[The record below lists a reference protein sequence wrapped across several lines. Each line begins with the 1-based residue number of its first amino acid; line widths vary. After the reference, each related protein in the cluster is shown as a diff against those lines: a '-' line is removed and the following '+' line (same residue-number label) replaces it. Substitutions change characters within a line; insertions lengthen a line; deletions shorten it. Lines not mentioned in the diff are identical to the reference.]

1 MGATY
6 TRQSST
12 EIVDGEVINA
22 ADFNNEFAQLVSAFA
37 VSTGHTHDGTTAE
50 GGPVTKLLGTAIT
63 VGDGTAGTDIA
74 VTFDGETSDGVLT
87 WMEDEDH
94 FKFSDDVVID
104 SSKRVY
110 LYDEGGEYIYGDGTD
125 LYLVSGADINVPAN
139 IGVTF
144 GNDGEKIEG
153 DGTDLTISGNNIN
166 LTATADVN
174 IPSGVGVTFAT
185 TEKIE
190 SDGTDLSITVGSGG
204 DVNIPA
210 DIGVTFGNDGE
221 KIEGNGTDLTITGN
235 NINLTATADV
245 VIPADVGIT
254 FGSGEKIEGDSTDLT
269 VTSGADINLTATS
282 DVNIPANV
290 GVTFGNDGEK
300 IEGDGTDL
308 TISGNNINLTA
319 TADVVIPAD
328 VGITFGS
335 GEKIEGNSTDLT
347 VTSGADINLTATS
360 DVNIPSGVGVTFGDD
375 GEKIE
380 GDGTDLTIASSNI
393 LTLDAGADVIVD
405 AGGADITLKDDGTTY
420 GSLSQSGGELVIK
433 SGSTPTT
440 ALTFSGANATFAGT
454 VTIGSA
460 GISEAE
466 LEILDGASVTTTEL
480 NLIDGDTARGTTAVA
495 SGDGILINDAGTM
508 RMTNVDTVSTYFS
521 SHNVGGSNIVTTGA
535 LNSGSI
541 TSGFGTIDTGS
552 STITTTGLISGGS
565 LDIDNV
571 LINGTTIGHTDDTD
585 LMTVA
590 DGVLTIAGELD
601 ATTLDISGNADI
613 DGTTNLDAVDIDGA
627 VQIDSTVTV
636 GVDDTGHD
644 VKFFGASA
652 GSYMEWDESADQLR
666 IMGASADATTSTG
679 KLLLATSLTDIN
691 ANDVIGK
698 IDFQAPHEAGGT
710 DAITVAASIQA
721 LAQAT
726 FSSSVNATD
735 LIFYTGHSEAATE
748 KFRFTSQGEIGIGGA
763 NYGTDG
769 QVLTSGGAGAAP
781 AWEDAGGGAV
791 TALNNATANELVTV
805 GSTTTELDAETTLTY
820 DGSTLAVTGDVDI
833 TSGSILFKTASEGIY
848 LGVTSQTAANLLD
861 DYEEGTYTAT
871 VTTTT
876 SGGFNLG
883 NDLLSYTKIGNL
895 VTVRGRISISSDNS
909 PSGVI
914 IVSLPFTPATPAEAA
929 DLYYNNGIVF
939 DNHASSGPD
948 HIIGLINGG
957 EAFITCYQMTDEG
970 AVGGLDQ
977 DDVDTAFAI
986 SVMIQ
991 FIS

>member
-1 MGATY
+1 MGSTY

-22 ADFNNEFAQLVSAFA
+22 ADFNNEFSQLVSAFA

-221 KIEGNGTDLTITGN
+221 KIEGDGTDLTIT
-235 NINLTATADV
+235 
-245 VIPADVGIT
+245 
-254 FGSGEKIEGDSTDLT
+254 
-269 VTSGADINLTATS
+269 
-282 DVNIPANV
+282 
-290 GVTFGNDGEK
+290 
-300 IEGDGTDL
+300 
-308 TISGNNINLTA
+308 GNNINLTA

-460 GISEAE
+460 GINEAE
-466 LEILDGASVTTTEL
+466 LEILDGANITTAEL

-781 AWEDAGGGAV
+781 AWEDASGGGTTAVSGGGTGATSLTSGGVLLGSGTDPVTAMAVLADGEMIVGDGTTDPVAESGATLRDSLGLGTGDTPVFTGINLGGTALNDYVVGTWTPALNAASGSGTIAYTTQDGTYTRIGNQVFLRFELYTSDIAERTGVVEFITGLPFTSKSAPSLMSGGGAASHWGNFS
-791 TALNNATANELVTV
+791 TAA
-805 GSTTTELDAETTLTY
+805 
-820 DGSTLAVTGDVDI
+820 
-833 TSGSILFKTASEGIY
+833 SGEGIY
-848 LGVTSQTAANLLD
+848 LWVEDGTANMKVYVNDSNTTLSELAMSEWTDSGRLWGSIV
-861 DYEEGTYTAT
+861 YE
-871 VTTTT
+871 V
-876 SGGFNLG
+876 
-883 NDLLSYTKIGNL
+883 
-895 VTVRGRISISSDNS
+895 
-909 PSGVI
+909 
-914 IVSLPFTPATPAEAA
+914 
-929 DLYYNNGIVF
+929 
-939 DNHASSGPD
+939 
-948 HIIGLINGG
+948 
-957 EAFITCYQMTDEG
+957 
-970 AVGGLDQ
+970 
-977 DDVDTAFAI
+977 
-986 SVMIQ
+986 
-991 FIS
+991 